1 VKILICIILTLSK
14 FAIYRQRLAN
24 KKEVPPSQITIAE
37 ISEARAADSTR
48 ALERRNQV
56 LFQWL
61 KNSNDE
67 NKSIIMRKTN
77 WSFNHFLFENAL
89 SFFVRL

>member
-1 VKILICIILTLSK
+1 V
-14 FAIYRQRLAN
+14 N
-24 KKEVPPSQITIAE
+24 KKEVQPSQITIAE

-67 NKSIIMRKTN
+67 NKCIIMRKTN
-77 WSFNHFLFENAL
+77 
-89 SFFVRL
+89 